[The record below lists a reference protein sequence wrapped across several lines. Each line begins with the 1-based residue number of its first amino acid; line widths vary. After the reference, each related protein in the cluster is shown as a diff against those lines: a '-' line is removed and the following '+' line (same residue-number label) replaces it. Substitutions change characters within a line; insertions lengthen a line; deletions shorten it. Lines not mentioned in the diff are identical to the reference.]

1 VSHPRRLGGLRAS
14 RAPRCFPPGAR
25 PGRRLRWG
33 RRDARVVG
41 PPSSPDAVRG
51 GRGAP
56 ARRRGTRAVLGRPA
70 APRCTADP
78 RVRQGPRSGRA
89 VALRP
94 PAPRRSRLD
103 AAVAAGA
110 VARAGGPGCARAAR
124 SPRGTADAGLARA
137 RRGHRSVVR
146 RARRGLPRGLRAAH
160 AGARRWRDG
169 RGRRSGAPAVGVR
182 RPRAAG
188 AAPYGDAR
196 RGDRRGVPVSG
207 GDAPRTGDRGG
218 ARATHA
224 GAAASGP
231 TARRAVLRGRSGGAA
246 LGARLRP
253 CGRVAGGGVRTAVAQ
268 RARAADAARPRWPAL
283 RGDVAPIA
291 QRRGMPCPGD
301 RRHGRP
307 VPRAPPGALPL
318 RPGRPRPVGAGPASC
333 ARLRPARH
341 GACRTGACRTGACRA
356 GACRTGACRAGA
368 CGRRAGAAD
377 VRRALPA
384 RHVEVPRDR
393 ARDDPEG
400 RRRADADALP
410 DRHRDGARALRDRVR
425 RRDAAE
431 PPPRVAL
438 PGGGGGGRLHARD
451 ARCTA
456 SATSCARSRA
466 PWIQPGR
473 RDSASPAN
481 HSRPWRP
488 DSAGNWRRSIPGSN
502 AA

>member
-1 VSHPRRLGGLRAS
+1 M
-14 RAPRCFPPGAR
+14 
-25 PGRRLRWG
+25 
-33 RRDARVVG
+33 
-41 PPSSPDAVRG
+41 
-51 GRGAP
+51 
-56 ARRRGTRAVLGRPA
+56 
-70 APRCTADP
+70 
-78 RVRQGPRSGRA
+78 
-89 VALRP
+89 
-94 PAPRRSRLD
+94 D

-124 SPRGTADAGLARA
+124 SPRGTADAGLARP

-146 RARRGLPRGLRAAH
+146 RTRRGLPRGLRAAH

-188 AAPYGDAR
+188 AAPHGDAR
-196 RGDRRGVPVSG
+196 RGDRRGVPVSW

-224 GAAASGP
+224 GAAAAGP
-231 TARRAVLRGRSGGAA
+231 AARRAVLRGRGGGAA

-301 RRHGRP
+301 RRHSRP

-318 RPGRPRPVGAGPASC
+318 RPGRPRLVGAGTASC

-341 GACRTGACRTGACRA
+341 GARRTGAC
-356 GACRTGACRAGA
+356 
-368 CGRRAGAAD
+368 GRWTGAAD

-384 RHVEVPRDR
+384 CHVEVPRNR

-400 RRRADADALP
+400 RRRADADPLP

-438 PGGGGGGRLHARD
+438 SGGGGGGRLHARD

-456 SATSCARSRA
+456 SATS
-466 PWIQPGR
+466 
-473 RDSASPAN
+473 
-481 HSRPWRP
+481 
-488 DSAGNWRRSIPGSN
+488 
-502 AA
+502 